1 MAKWHNGIVVENRRW
16 TDDLTS
22 LKIDAPLGEFEAG
35 QFVRVGLEIDGEIIA
50 RPYSLVNTPGEPE
63 LEILFNIVP
72 EGPLSPRLFE
82 LQKGD
87 DVLVAT
93 NPAGFLTVGEVPQVS
108 NLWMLATGTAIGPF
122 LSILKGQ
129 EVWQRFERIVL
140 CYSARTQAEL
150 AYLQVITG
158 LIELHPAQLCFV
170 PFITREEVEN
180 ALHIRIPLA
189 ITSGELEKR
198 TGVSLTAENSH
209 VMLCGSKEMIEDVG
223 GVLEARGM
231 RKHRRR
237 EPGHFTIEKYH

>member
-22 LKIDAPLGEFEAG
+22 LKIDAPLGQFESG

-50 RPYSLVNTPGEPE
+50 RPYSLVNAPGEPL

-72 EGPLSPRLFE
+72 EGPLSTRLFD
-82 LQKGD
+82 LQEGD
-87 DVLVAT
+87 EVLVAT
-93 NPAGFLTVGEVPQVS
+93 NPSGFLTVSEVPEVS
-108 NLWMLATGTAIGPF
+108 HLWMLATGTAIGPF
-122 LSILKGQ
+122 LSILKGT

-140 CYSARTQAEL
+140 CFSVRTEAEL
-150 AYLQVITG
+150 AYAQSIADLT
-158 LIELHPAQLCFV
+158 ELHPVQLCFV
-170 PFITREEVEN
+170 PIITREEITD

-189 ITSGELEKR
+189 ITSGELESR
-198 TGVSLTAENSH
+198 SGVSLSADNSH
-209 VMLCGSKEMIEDVG
+209 VMICGSKEMIEDVST
-223 GVLEARGM
+223 VLEARDM